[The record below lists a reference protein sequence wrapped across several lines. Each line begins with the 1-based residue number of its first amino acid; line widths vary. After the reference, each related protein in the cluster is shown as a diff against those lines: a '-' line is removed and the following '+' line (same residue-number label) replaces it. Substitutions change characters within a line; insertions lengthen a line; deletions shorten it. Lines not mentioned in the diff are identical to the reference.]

1 MPQKYIGEVETQLH
15 SLMTLALGAD
25 KLSNFHPTTLPG

>member
-15 SLMTLALGAD
+15 SLVTLALGAD
-25 KLSNFHPTTLPG
+25 EQSTSHPTTLPG